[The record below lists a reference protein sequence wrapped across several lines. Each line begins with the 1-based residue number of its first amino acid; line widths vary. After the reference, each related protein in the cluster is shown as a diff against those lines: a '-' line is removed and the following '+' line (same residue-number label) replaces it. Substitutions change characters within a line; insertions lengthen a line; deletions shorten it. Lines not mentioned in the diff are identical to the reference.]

1 MAKATQQAQAVRPPP
16 RLRRAYF
23 DCRYGQLH
31 VHNAIPAGGGFDELT
46 TLICIHGAGQTGRVF
61 HGLLADLGYER
72 SIYALDLPGSGVSD
86 PAPGVDPVEASVHAV
101 EDFLDSMR
109 IRRFDLLAQA
119 EGCQV
124 LRRLAPLRAAQL
136 RRVVLL
142 AEPAGVR
149 AGALPQ
155 PALQLGAAEV
165 QSPERNRRLADFLSR
180 TTETN
185 LT

>member
-1 MAKATQQAQAVRPPP
+1 MSKAMKQAQAVRPPP

-61 HGLLADLGYER
+61 HGLLGELGYER
-72 SIYALDLPGSGVSD
+72 SIYALDLPGCGVSD
-86 PAPGVDPVEASVHAV
+86 PSPGVDPAEAAVHAV

-119 EGCQV
+119 EGCVV
-124 LRRLAPLRAAQL
+124 LRRLAAQRPGL

-149 AGALPQ
+149 AAALPQ
-155 PALQLGAAEV
+155 PALQLSAAEA
-165 QSPERNRRLADFLSR
+165 QAPERNRRLETFL
-180 TTETN
+180 T
-185 LT
+185 